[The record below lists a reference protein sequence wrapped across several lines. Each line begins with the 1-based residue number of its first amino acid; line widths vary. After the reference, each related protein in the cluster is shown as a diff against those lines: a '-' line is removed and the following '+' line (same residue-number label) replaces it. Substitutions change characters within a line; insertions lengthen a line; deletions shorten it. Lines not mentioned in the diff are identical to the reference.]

1 MTFSHTFTM
10 VLRWY
15 FAALLLYFILNECC
29 LTNGNSN
36 VGTASEKTKTAT
48 ATAAAWGGGRR
59 GHALHTQPIRIGLSI
74 DDYSMKDFLIVMA
87 SALNAAENP
96 NRVIFHLVACAKDLE
111 AAKTLQHQIVAA
123 IGACLPAAKYHVV
136 PFMLPPDSGFA
147 LQLAAAKKKSHWISS
162 SGADMVR

>member
-1 MTFSHTFTM
+1 M

-15 FAALLLYFILNECC
+15 FVILLLSLFLNECC
-29 LTNGNSN
+29 LSSGNSN
-36 VGTASEKTKTAT
+36 VGTTNDKTKTAT
-48 ATAAAWGGGRR
+48 ATAAAWGGGGRR

-87 SALNAAENP
+87 SVLNAAENP
-96 NRVIFHLVACAKDLE
+96 NRVIFHLVACAKDLD